1 MSNNVSK
8 FITKLDKL
16 NHQGIEVFLPSRK
29 KVVTANPLNLRQQK
43 DLVSSALDGVKGTL
57 DFSRELNNI
66 ILYNSGITDLKIFD
80 KIPFAINMRV
90 EALGTKYT
98 ANDTEIDL
106 QVVLDNIKKTKL
118 QFKEEQLIE
127 HKNLKIN
134 LGIPTLTD
142 ENALLKN
149 GAANLSV
156 EDGNYKE
163 EVSILYMLEIV
174 KYVQGL
180 EIDEIAVDMSDIKIT
195 DRMDLVEKLPLA
207 VYTDISDY
215 IETVTS
221 YNTGLLT
228 VGEDSIDIDPLF
240 FDSNSTE

>member
-8 FITKLDKL
+8 FISKLDKL
-16 NHQGIEVFLPSRK
+16 SEQSIEVFLPSKK
-29 KVVTANPLNLRQQK
+29 KVVTVTSLNLKQQK
-43 DLVSSALDGVKGTL
+43 DLVSSALDGIKGTL
-57 DFSRELNNI
+57 DFSRDLNNI
-66 ILYNSGITDLKIFD
+66 ILHNSGITDLTIVD
-80 KIPFAINMRV
+80 KIPFAVSMRV
-90 EALGTKYT
+90 EALGTDYITSTTKV
-98 ANDTEIDL
+98 DL

-174 KYVQGL
+174 KYVRGL
-180 EIDEIAVDMSDIKIT
+180 EIDEVIVNMSDIKIT

>member
-8 FITKLDKL
+8 FISKLDKL
-16 NHQGIEVFLPSRK
+16 TDQSIAVFLPSKK
-29 KVVTANPLNLRQQK
+29 KVITVTPLNLKQQR
-43 DLVSSALDGVKGTL
+43 DLVSSALDGIKGTL

-66 ILYNSGITDLKIFD
+66 ILASSKATDLKIFD
-80 KIPFAINMRV
+80 KIPFAVGMRI
-90 EALGTKYT
+90 EALGTTYVNSISKL
-98 ANDTEIDL
+98 DL

-118 QFKEEQLIE
+118 EFKEEKLIE
-127 HKNLKIN
+127 HKNLKIS
-134 LGIPTLTD
+134 LGIPTLED

-180 EIDEIAVDMSDIKIT
+180 EIDEVAINMSDLLIS

-221 YNTGLLT
+221 YNTSLLT
-228 VGEDSIDIDPLF
+228 VGEDRILIDSLF
-240 FDSNSTE
+240 FDSSSTE